1 MLKIKKIKILN
12 KIYKTPITCLTA
24 YSAPIAQLL
33 DGKVD
38 MVLVGDSLGTTL
50 YGMKNTQD
58 VSIDMMKVHGL
69 AVKKNLRKSLMI
81 VDMPAK
87 SYDNKSDALKNISML
102 SKHTGSNL
110 IKLEINEKKIEII
123 SYLSKKKF
131 NIVAHIGVTPQKFKN
146 FKKIKAVGKTIHS
159 RRRLVNLAKLAEQA
173 GAKILLLECVAQET
187 AKKISDTVSIPTIGI
202 GSSKY
207 CDGQVLVTDDLI
219 NLNKNYLLPKFV
231 KKYSNVSLDIEK
243 SINRFVKD
251 VKSRKFP
258 LKKNTYS

>member
-1 MLKIKKIKILN
+1 MLKIKNIKILN

-102 SKHTGSNL
+102 SKYTGSNL

-146 FKKIKAVGKTIHS
+146 FKKIKAVGKTINS
-159 RRRLVNLAKLAEQA
+159 RRKLVNLAKLAEQA
-173 GAKILLLECVAQET
+173 GAKILLLECVTQET
-187 AKKISDTVSIPTIGI
+187 AKMITDIVSIPTIGI

-219 NLNKNYLLPKFV
+219 SLNKNYILPKFV
-231 KKYSNVSLDIEK
+231 KRYSNVSLDIEK